1 MKKSFFDSYFQQQR
15 FSIRK
20 YSFGVVSIL
29 LGIFLVLFNGQ
40 GARADDVLASTSA
53 SVTNASISASQ
64 DERDLNLEKQDN
76 FIGENNNENESSID
90 DSEENTVKNENAE
103 ESSSIEA
110 ANIEQKT
117 IDVDSEQ
124 NNAEKVSNVSEETVT
139 SGENNVNIESE
150 LDSQN
155 IKEDNKSGI
164 QGNSYSALSMLD
176 TNNSL
181 TATGSVAKGDDYPAN
196 LKNAAPDSVIDPWR
210 LYNRECTSFTAYR
223 LSSVNKFELPGA
235 YGNGAQWGGRARREG
250 YIVDM
255 NPAKGSVAWVDD
267 GNYGHVAWVSDVIGD
282 NVEIEEYNYR
292 WNHNYNRRIVS
303 KTAFTGFIHFKDLK
317 LEPEKAV
324 VKGKIEIQNQND
336 KAGTFDVI
344 VTNVSSNYDIR
355 EVQLP
360 IWSVQND
367 QDDIIWYRAQKQ
379 GDGSYKTSVKISD
392 HKNDR
397 GTYNIHLYYVLSNG
411 QQIGVMGTQTT
422 VTDGSTETPTGTIT
436 VKNQDDKAGT
446 FDVVI
451 SNIVC
456 PNGLKEIRVPI
467 WSVQNDQDDIIW
479 YTATKQ
485 DDGTYKVS
493 VKISDHK
500 NDRGVYNIH
509 LYYSTNNG
517 EFVGI
522 GGTQI
527 KIKELDK
534 NQPKGTIAIKNID
547 NQVGTFDV
555 VISNVFNQAGVKEVK
570 VPVWSEENGQDDII
584 WYTAIKQND
593 GTYKVSVKASD
604 HKNSQGQYNVHL
616 YYVQDDGK
624 LVGIG
629 GTKTEVHFITRPS
642 IPDSGTYT
650 FTNRA
655 SIKSEPKV
663 SAPEIAYY
671 DAGNQVYYDKLILSD
686 GHYWISYVSYSGS
699 RRYISIT

>member
-360 IWSVQND
+360 IWSE
-367 QDDIIWYRAQKQ
+367 
-379 GDGSYKTSVKISD
+379 
-392 HKNDR
+392 KN
-397 GTYNIHLYYVLSNG
+397 G
-411 QQIGVMGTQTT
+411 
-422 VTDGSTETPTGTIT
+422 
-436 VKNQDDKAGT
+436 
-446 FDVVI
+446 
-451 SNIVC
+451 
-456 PNGLKEIRVPI
+456 
-467 WSVQNDQDDIIW
+467 QDDIIW

-485 DDGTYKVS
+485 SDNTYKVS

-534 NQPKGTIAIKNID
+534 NQPTGTIAIKNID